1 MADIQTK
8 GTIMDFLR
16 WSLFIISVLG
26 FGVFLAPVFTG
37 IFNIGNAVGMAFFA
51 ACAVL
56 LLKWQAFTAFL
67 REHTAARVI
76 FSVLT
81 AFAAVLFILALI
93 ISVFMIKAAN
103 NKPENPS
110 VLVVLGCRVKG
121 EAPSLMLEK
130 RINAAYGYLAENPDT
145 VAVLSGGQGSDE
157 LISEAECMYRELVKK
172 GISPER
178 LILEDKSVNTREN
191 IRNSFRIIEE
201 KGIAGEITVVTN
213 EFHQYRAK
221 LIARKE
227 GKEVTAVTAD
237 TMIFLLPTYW
247 VRDCLGCTY
256 EIVSD

>member
-1 MADIQTK
+1 ME
-8 GTIMDFLR
+8 FLR
-16 WSLFIISVLG
+16 WSLFIISILG

-37 IFNIGNAVGMAFFA
+37 IFNIGNAIGMTFFA
-51 ACAVL
+51 ICAVL
-56 LLKWQAFTAFL
+56 SLKWQSFKAL
-67 REHTAARVI
+67 LHEHTAARVI

-103 NKPENPS
+103 NKPDNAS

-121 EAPSLMLEK
+121 EKPSLMLEK
-130 RINAAYGYLAENPDT
+130 RINAAYEYLAQNPDA

-172 GISPER
+172 GIDPVR

-191 IRNSFRIIEE
+191 IRNSFHIIAE
-201 KGIAGEITVVTN
+201 KGLDGKIAGEIAVVTN

-221 LIARKE
+221 LIAHKE
-227 GKEVTAVTAD
+227 GKEVSAVTAD
-237 TMIFLLPTYW
+237 TMLFLLPTYW
-247 VRDCLGCTY
+247 VRDCLGCAY
-256 EIVSD
+256 EIITD